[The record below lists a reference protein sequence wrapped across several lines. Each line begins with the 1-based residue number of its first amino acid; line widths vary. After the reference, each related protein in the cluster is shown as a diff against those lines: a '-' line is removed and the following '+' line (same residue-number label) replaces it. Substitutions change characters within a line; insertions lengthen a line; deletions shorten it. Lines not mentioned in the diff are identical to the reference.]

1 VYLRQSPETPE
12 NEYPS
17 INDFVIVRR
26 QEEAHVSRGGI
37 LIHDSATEKPVKG
50 EVLAVGNGRIL
61 KDGNVLSP
69 EVAAGDRVLLG
80 KYAGTEIRLEGEEL
94 LVMHETDIM
103 AVLE

>member
-1 VYLRQSPETPE
+1 MNIRPLH
-12 NEYPS
+12 
-17 INDFVIVRR
+17 DFVIVRR

-37 LIHDSATEKPVKG
+37 VIPDSATEKSVQG

-61 KDGNVLSP
+61 KGGNVLAP
-69 EVAAGDRVLLG
+69 EVAAGDRVLFG